1 MLRFARW
8 RVVLVVLGSLWS
20 LLYAAPNLIPHDI
33 RQNLPTFAPKQ
44 TVNLGLDLRGGS
56 YMLLEANL
64 QALQKERLDSE
75 ADNMAKTLQ
84 DQRPRIGYTGRGVL
98 GDAARLKVL
107 NDADQAR
114 AFEALR
120 KVHMASGPALIAG
133 GGSDPD
139 FEVTQS
145 ADGYIESRL
154 TKTGATKLASDAIT
168 RSIEVV
174 RRRVDEMGTNEVSI
188 TRQGADRINVQAPGV
203 SDPQQLKDRI
213 GKTAKMTFHLQ
224 DATVSAAD
232 LATGRAPPGTTI
244 LPQDNPNEPLVAI
257 RTRAVLT
264 GDELTDAQ
272 PSFEQQTS
280 EPIVSFKFNQRG
292 ARIFCQVT
300 TENVNRRFAVV
311 LDGKVLTAPNILG
324 AICGG
329 NGQITGNFTV
339 ESATELSTLL
349 RAGALPVPLTVVEQR
364 TVGAELGQDSINAGV
379 TAGVVATL
387 LVVAFMVLAY
397 GFFGVM
403 ACVALVIN
411 IAMIIAAM
419 SVSGATLSLPG
430 IAGLILTI
438 GMAVDANVLVYE
450 RMREEQ
456 ANGRGPAMAIDAG
469 FHRALITIIDSHVT
483 QLGAALILFQFGHG
497 PVRGF
502 AWTLS
507 IGCLTSVFTATL
519 VTQYFIFLW
528 FRATRPKQLP
538 I

>member
-8 RVVLVVLGSLWS
+8 RVLLVVLGSLWAVVF
-20 LLYAAPNLIPHDI
+20 AAPNLIPHDV
-33 RQNLPTFAPKQ
+33 RQALPAFVPKQ

-64 QALQKERLDSE
+64 QALQKERLESE
-75 ADNMAKTLQ
+75 LDNMAKTLQ
-84 DQRPRIGYTGRGVL
+84 DQRPRIGYTGRGVS

-107 NDADQAR
+107 NDSDQSR
-114 AFEALR
+114 AVEVLK
-120 KVHMASGPALIAG
+120 KVHAPSGAALIG
-133 GGSDPD
+133 GGAADPD
-139 FEVTQS
+139 FAVTVA
-145 ADGYIESRL
+145 ADGYIETRL
-154 TKTGATKLASDAIT
+154 TKTGAEKLASDAIT

-213 GKTAKMTFHLQ
+213 GKTAKMTFHLH
-224 DATVSAAD
+224 DASVSAAD
-232 LATGRAPPGTTI
+232 LAAGRAPPGTTL
-244 LPQDNPNEPLVAI
+244 LPQDNPSEPFVAVK
-257 RTRAVLT
+257 TRAVLT

-272 PSFEQQTS
+272 PSFDQQTS
-280 EPIVSFKFNQRG
+280 QPIVTFKFNQRG
-292 ARIFCQVT
+292 TRIFCQIS

-311 LDGKVLTAPNILG
+311 LDGKVLTAPNIINP
-324 AICGG
+324 ICGG
-329 NGQITGNFTV
+329 NGMITGNFTV
-339 ESATELSTLL
+339 ASASELSTLL

-379 TAGVVATL
+379 TAGVVATV

-397 GFFGVM
+397 GLFGVL

-456 ANGRGPAMAIDAG
+456 AHGRGPAMAIDAG

-483 QLGAALILFQFGHG
+483 QLGAALILFWFGHG

-519 VTQYFIFLW
+519 VTQYFLYLW
-528 FRATRPKQLP
+528 FRAKRPKQLP

>member
-8 RVVLVVLGSLWS
+8 RVILVVLGSIWALV
-20 LLYAAPNLIPHDI
+20 YAAPNLLPENI
-33 RQNLPTFAPKQ
+33 RHVLPAFAPRA

-64 QALQKERLDSE
+64 QALQQERLESE
-75 ADNMAKTLQ
+75 LDNMTKTLQ
-84 DQRPRIGYTGRGVL
+84 DQRPRIGYTGRGVS

-107 NDADQAR
+107 NPADQDR
-114 AFEALR
+114 AVEVLR
-120 KVHMASGPALIAG
+120 KLHAPSGAALIAG
-133 GGSDPD
+133 GAADPD
-139 FEVTQS
+139 FTVNIA
-145 ADGYIESRL
+145 ADGYIEARL
-154 TKTGATKLASDAIT
+154 TKTGADKLASDAIT

-174 RRRVDEMGTNEVSI
+174 RRRIDEMGTNEVSI
-188 TRQGADRINVQAPGV
+188 ARQGADRINVQAPGV

-213 GKTAKMTFHLQ
+213 GKTAKMTFHMH
-224 DATVSAAD
+224 DASVSAAD
-232 LATGRAPPGTTI
+232 VAAGRAPPGTTI
-244 LPQDNPNEPLVAI
+244 LPQDNPNEPFIAV

-272 PSFEQQTS
+272 PSFDQQTS
-280 EPIVSFKFNQRG
+280 QPIVTFKFNQRG

-311 LDGKVLTAPNILG
+311 LDGKVLTAPNIINP
-324 AICGG
+324 ICGG
-329 NGQITGNFTV
+329 NGMITGNFTV

-349 RAGALPVPLTVVEQR
+349 RAGALPVPLTIVEQR
-364 TVGAELGQDSINAGV
+364 TVGAELGQDAINSGIKAGIV
-379 TAGVVATL
+379 GTA

-397 GFFGVM
+397 GLFGVL
-403 ACVALVIN
+403 ACLALVIN
-411 IAMIIAAM
+411 VAMIIAAM
-419 SVSGATLSLPG
+419 SVGGATLSLPG

-438 GMAVDANVLVYE
+438 GMAVDANVLIYE

-469 FHRALITIIDSHVT
+469 FSRALVTIIDSHLT
-483 QLGAALILFQFGHG
+483 QIGVALILFQFGHG

-507 IGCLTSVFTATL
+507 IGVVTSVFTATL
-519 VTQYFIFLW
+519 VTQSFIAVW
-528 FRATRPKQLP
+528 FRLVRPKKLP